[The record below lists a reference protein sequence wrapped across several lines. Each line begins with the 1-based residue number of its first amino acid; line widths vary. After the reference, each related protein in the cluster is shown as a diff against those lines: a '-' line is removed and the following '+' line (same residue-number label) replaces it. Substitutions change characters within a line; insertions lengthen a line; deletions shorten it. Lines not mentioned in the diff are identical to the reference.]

1 MENTS
6 GFGFAIED
14 LVGAYLAAAMLA
26 RKPVIGGLG
35 PPVRIDFQ
43 VAVDGWALDDVLVRF
58 RRQDGGI
65 RRWAVSVK
73 SGQQILSVAS
83 PDFVDKAWNEVL
95 GRTRSGF
102 DPDTDLVGLAIP
114 SLHADTKKRLD
125 DLVRKATYQDP
136 SDIDRRIDRPRY
148 VSDAKRKLWGS
159 FRGPADADTLS
170 SSPGELLK
178 RFRYLD
184 LDLNTADSLAK
195 DRAVEW
201 CHEAV
206 ESTDQG
212 RSFWSSLLEE
222 VTNARTAGGYID
234 VHTLK
239 RNLGYRFSFRSD
251 TRVESYLERPQRQST
266 APLAEGLPP
275 VCRSHIDALASVS
288 PGVATRVATLLS
300 NPSSRTPG
308 ILIDLVDQPPIW
320 LSGANPLAWEAIGDF
335 MDAHGLMGSDAA
347 HRRAIEAGS
356 ARRPLYLIRR
366 AVAKA
371 EEGDIE
377 RAKEMLDGLP
387 SDYPLLAV
395 AKARVAEDASA
406 VMDAVERLWMQ

>member
-73 SGQQILSVAS
+73 SGQQISSVAS
-83 PDFVDKAWNEVL
+83 RDFVDKAWNELL

-102 DPDTDLVGLAIP
+102 NPDTDLVGLAIP
-114 SLHADTKKRLD
+114 SLHANTKKGLD

-136 SDIDRRIDRPRY
+136 SDIDRRIDQPGY
-148 VSDAKRKLWGS
+148 VSDAKRKLWES
-159 FRGPADADTLS
+159 FCGPGDSDTFS

-184 LDLNTADSLAK
+184 LDFNTADSLAK
-195 DRAVEW
+195 DTAVEW
-201 CHEAV
+201 CYEAV
-206 ESTDQG
+206 GSTDDG
-212 RSFWSSLLEE
+212 RSFWSALLEE
-222 VTNARTAGGYID
+222 VTNVRTAGGFID
-234 VHTLK
+234 VPTLK

-251 TRVESYLERPQRQST
+251 TRIESYLERPQRQST
-266 APLAEGLPP
+266 APLAESLPP
-275 VCRSHIDALASVS
+275 VCQSHIEELARVS

-308 ILIDLVDQPPIW
+308 ILIDLVDKPPVW
-320 LSGANPLAWEAIGDF
+320 LSEANALAWEAISDF
-335 MDAHGLMGSDAA
+335 MDAHELGGSDAA
-347 HRRAIEAGS
+347 QWRAIEAGS
-356 ARRPLYLIRR
+356 TRRPLYVIRR
-366 AVAKA
+366 AVAMA

-377 RAKEMLDGLP
+377 GAKEMLDGLP

-395 AKARVAEDASA
+395 AKARIAEDASA
-406 VMDAVERLWMQ
+406 VMDAVERLWTQ